1 MQWMHWMEECMME
14 ETYESKWQ
22 NMADLKMTG
31 AGEAEEIAHVT
42 EAGAD
47 QVEEGGLELAAGVGL
62 CQGLVIGEEKGQG
75 LEVDA
80 EIGQNQEIKAGLDL
94 HLEGRIGKGRDRILK
109 KSLAHGTSLHLAR
122 SLALVQEINLIQERS
137 QDQGTNQ
144 DLGPAVVIDFLNI
157 CNVLSFHYCFC
168 RL

>member
-1 MQWMHWMEECMME
+1 MEECMME

-80 EIGQNQEIKAGLDL
+80 ETGLDL

-157 CNVLSFHYCFC
+157 FNVLSFHYCFC
-168 RL
+168 R